1 MGKETHKLTI
11 EFDSED
17 LLLDFVAWM
26 SDGGGECNFT
36 EHESHPIFKYR
47 KEDTSKAV
55 SDPERYG
62 PFLFGDE
69 RKIVV
74 SMK

>member
-1 MGKETHKLTI
+1 MKKENCKLTI

-36 EHESHPIFKYR
+36 EHEDYPVFKYR
-47 KEDTSKAV
+47 KEDTSKATT
-55 SDPERYG
+55 DPERYG

-69 RKIVV
+69 RKIVI
-74 SMK
+74 SRK